1 MDVLILSISILGWAE
16 NSVLVKSP
24 IGKRGKYL
32 LGNLTTAEASGLLTL
47 LILLI
52 KTGMGKVREVLQYLG
67 NLTATE
73 QEKEKQWENS
83 TRLLTSAAVT
93 SSTFRLPGSHLPAAQ
108 LTFPHFFLLPH
119 SATLLHTHSSTPIFE
134 TLRLGSSV
142 QTKVCG

>member
-1 MDVLILSISILGWAE
+1 MDVLILCVIAAVSILGWPE

-67 NLTATE
+67 NLTDRAGE
-73 QEKEKQWENS
+73 GEAEGK
-83 TRLLTSAAVT
+83 V
-93 SSTFRLPGSHLPAAQ
+93 GAQ
-108 LTFPHFFLLPH
+108 PV
-119 SATLLHTHSSTPIFE
+119 S
-134 TLRLGSSV
+134 
-142 QTKVCG
+142 

>member
-1 MDVLILSISILGWAE
+1 MDVLILCRIAAVSILGWAE

-67 NLTATE
+67 NLTD
-73 QEKEKQWENS
+73 
-83 TRLLTSAAVT
+83 
-93 SSTFRLPGSHLPAAQ
+93 
-108 LTFPHFFLLPH
+108 
-119 SATLLHTHSSTPIFE
+119 
-134 TLRLGSSV
+134 
-142 QTKVCG
+142 

>member
-47 LILLI
+47 SILLMMI
-52 KTGMGKVREVLQYLG
+52 ARKVREVLQYLG

-93 SSTFRLPGSHLPAAQ
+93 SSTFRLPSSHLPAAQ

-119 SATLLHTHSSTPIFE
+119 SATLLHTHSSTRLS
-134 TLRLGSSV
+134 LRRFV
-142 QTKVCG
+142 